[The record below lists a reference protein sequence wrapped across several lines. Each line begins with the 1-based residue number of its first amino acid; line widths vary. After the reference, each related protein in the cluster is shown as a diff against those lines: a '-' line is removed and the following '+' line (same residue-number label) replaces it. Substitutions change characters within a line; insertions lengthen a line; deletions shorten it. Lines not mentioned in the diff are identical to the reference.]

1 MLTNQLYNYASFFK
15 KILHHVSMNYIEEM
29 VTVVEYRHIFG
40 MLFDEEGPLSLD
52 REMAI
57 FQEVYDVLRAQFPL
71 FRMKIIV
78 CGLKIVGKDHI
89 QAMLDA
95 VENATKLEEQANNG
109 YQLVCGFDMVNEED
123 YNYPIDYFLE

>member
-15 KILHHVSMNYIEEM
+15 KILHHVTMNYIEEM

-40 MLFDEEGPLSLD
+40 MLFDDDGPLSLD
-52 REMAI
+52 REMLI
-57 FQEVYDVLRAQFPL
+57 FQEVYNVIRTQFPL
-71 FRMKIIV
+71 FRIKIIV

-95 VENATKLEEQANNG
+95 MENAQKLEANSQTG

-123 YNYPIDYFLE
+123 YN